1 MLKNML
7 LYKLKKIVSKKGRR
21 MDTVPCNRE
30 DRQDR
35 VNFLREN
42 FVFII
47 PSSLTVLFCLTE
59 CLGHYVSSSL

>member
-35 VNFLREN
+35 VNF
-42 FVFII
+42 
-47 PSSLTVLFCLTE
+47 S
-59 CLGHYVSSSL
+59 